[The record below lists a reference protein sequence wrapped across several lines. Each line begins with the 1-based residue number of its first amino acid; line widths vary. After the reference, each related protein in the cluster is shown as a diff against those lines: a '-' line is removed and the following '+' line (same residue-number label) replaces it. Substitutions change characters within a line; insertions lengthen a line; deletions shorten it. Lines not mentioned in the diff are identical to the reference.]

1 MKKIDR
7 TIRILSEKLDMIPL
21 PGKHVEALLI
31 ADDLETLRE
40 ARMIIQDN
48 EKEQHDEDVFDDWDH
63 GLLSLARNAH
73 YSNHRKVR
81 DLTTMTYNYA
91 CHAKLKEIADHLR
104 DIWRKENL

>member
-81 DLTTMTYNYA
+81 DLTTMTYTYA
-91 CHAKLKEIADHLR
+91 CHAKLKAQADHLR

>member
-21 PGKHVEALLI
+21 PGKRRDALLV
-31 ADDLETLRE
+31 ADDIETLRT

-48 EKEQHDEDVFDDWDH
+48 EKERYDEEGFDDWDH

-81 DLTTMTYNYA
+81 DLTTMTDNYD
-91 CHAKLKEIADHLR
+91 CHARLKAIADHLR
-104 DIWRKENL
+104 DIWRNENL